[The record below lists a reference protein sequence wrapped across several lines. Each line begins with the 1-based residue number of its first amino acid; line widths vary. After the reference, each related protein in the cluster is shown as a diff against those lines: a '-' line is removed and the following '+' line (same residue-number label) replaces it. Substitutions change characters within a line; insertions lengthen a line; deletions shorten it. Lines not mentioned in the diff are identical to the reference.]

1 MNRKLL
7 RCTNLP
13 IIPYNASY
21 KPWAYTQ
28 LCKGFSVGKQKIF
41 VSVKKRAL
49 VKPVMV
55 KYRWWTTHRRPS
67 QRCHEIVTWSLRTI
81 IQFCFWGVVGC
92 LLISRSDPYITTKN
106 WCACGD
112 FYNRHVTVL
121 HRQGY
126 HSFINVSL
134 ETICSAQ
141 SFAGAQYT
149 WLTPILAVH
158 TGFLFEWDHLTVLSD
173 ANYWEPNFRD
183 NLGSV
188 QCISIYSFSSR
199 WFKPWMWRFDGSHWR
214 KQSGA
219 CHSFTTNL
227 AQTTVY
233 TTSSVQFTSVYNLN
247 VPDTVQRTTPHP
259 TRIEQPSII

>member
-81 IQFCFWGVVGC
+81 IQFSITMQLLYCFWGVVGC

-112 FYNRHVTVL
+112 FTTGML
-121 HRQGY
+121 
-126 HSFINVSL
+126 
-134 ETICSAQ
+134 
-141 SFAGAQYT
+141 QYYT
-149 WLTPILAVH
+149 GKGIIPLLTSPWRRFAVH
-158 TGFLFEWDHLTVLSD
+158 NHLQVH
-173 ANYWEPNFRD
+173 
-183 NLGSV
+183 
-188 QCISIYSFSSR
+188 SIL
-199 WFKPWMWRFDGSHWR
+199 D
-214 KQSGA
+214 
-219 CHSFTTNL
+219 L
-227 AQTTVY
+227 L
-233 TTSSVQFTSVYNLN
+233 QF
-247 VPDTVQRTTPHP
+247 
-259 TRIEQPSII
+259 